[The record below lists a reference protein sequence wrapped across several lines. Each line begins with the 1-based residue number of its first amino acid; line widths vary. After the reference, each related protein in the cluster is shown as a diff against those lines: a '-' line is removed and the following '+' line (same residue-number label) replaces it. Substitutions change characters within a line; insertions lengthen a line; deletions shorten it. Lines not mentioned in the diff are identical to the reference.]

1 MALNILKGNNMR
13 ILHTM
18 IRVKDL
24 DKSIEFYNKVLNM
37 AVIKRKDYP
46 NGKFTLVFMGYGSEE
61 ETALI
66 ELTHNWDVAEYEL
79 GNAFGHIAIAIEHM
93 HDVCQLAIQ
102 YGGRVTR
109 EPGPMKFGG
118 ERNIAFIEDPNGYK
132 IELIEY
138 KPVFA
143 DMHTRLDFGTT

>member
-1 MALNILKGNNMR
+1 MR

-24 DKSIEFYNKVLNM
+24 NKSIEFYNKVLNM
-37 AVIKRKDYP
+37 EVIKKKDYP

-66 ELTHNWDVAEYEL
+66 ELTYNWGVSEYEL
-79 GNAFGHIAIAIEHM
+79 GNAFGHIAIEIEDM
-93 HDVCQLAIQ
+93 DKICQLAIQ

-118 ERNIAFIEDPNGYK
+118 ERNIAFIEDPDGYK
-132 IELIEY
+132 IELIEHQSL
-138 KPVFA
+138 FA
-143 DMHTRLDFGTT
+143 DMHTRLDFGNT